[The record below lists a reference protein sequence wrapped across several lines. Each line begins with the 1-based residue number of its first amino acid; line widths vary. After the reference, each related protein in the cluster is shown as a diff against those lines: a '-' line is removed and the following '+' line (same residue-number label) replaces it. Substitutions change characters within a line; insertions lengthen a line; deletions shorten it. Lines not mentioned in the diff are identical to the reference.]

1 MYDAV
6 GRRGFRWVVAPAGA
20 VAGRPAVGVACRAA
34 HVRQRA
40 GRGVRERV
48 VWGRVSASGRCGGKR
63 GSSGKRAASVSGRHD
78 ALYLIDCKNGKKV
91 ASFFRDATFSRRAGH
106 GWRRSLR
113 GAAVLSGFTPAP
125 FPKRRP
131 RSAAVAPAGPPP
143 GAGGTKTGKTAN
155 REVIL
160 SFRRKWSAP
169 CRTPR
174 PQTARA

>member
-20 VAGRPAVGVACRAA
+20 VAGRPAAGVARRAA
-34 HVRQRA
+34 HARRQT

-91 ASFFRDATFSRRAGH
+91 ASFFDMQPFSARRSRMAPFAPRGGGFIGFHTGPVSQTPAPVSRRRAGRATA
-106 GWRRSLR
+106 RRGR
-113 GAAVLSGFTPAP
+113 HE
-125 FPKRRP
+125 
-131 RSAAVAPAGPPP
+131 
-143 GAGGTKTGKTAN
+143 N
-155 REVIL
+155 RENGQ
-160 SFRRKWSAP
+160 P
-169 CRTPR
+169 
-174 PQTARA
+174 